1 MSSFAALLPS
11 KWVGGH
17 RSELAAIG
25 LMAASTVSMLRNAQ
39 PPYLNDAVGALRAGS
54 SFAAAGNRCV
64 MATLGWREGYAY
76 VTGGGGD
83 SAAAAGP
90 AKGGEAAGAP
100 ARASSRAS
108 ILARAAG
115 GAGLAV
121 AVAGLGTA
129 LAGAH
134 QQSEKRINSFLTKT
148 NDQKAGEF
156 GDEVFLLLFF
166 FRLVSFILFFRI
178 LSQPSNSKKLS
189 AQ

>member
-1 MSSFAALLPS
+1 
-11 KWVGGH
+11 
-17 RSELAAIG
+17 
-25 LMAASTVSMLRNAQ
+25 MAASTVSMLRNAQ

-54 SFAAAGNRCV
+54 SFAAAGNMCV

-76 VTGGGGD
+76 VTGG
-83 SAAAAGP
+83 SAGAAAGS
-90 AKGGEAAGAP
+90 AKGGEAAAAP
-100 ARASSRAS
+100 AARSAASRVS

-134 QQSEKRINSFLTKT
+134 QQSEKRINSFLNKT

-156 GDEVFLLLFF
+156 LVFF
-166 FRLVSFILFFRI
+166 FDRFF
-178 LSQPSNSKKLS
+178 LSRFALLPLS
-189 AQ
+189 

>member
-1 MSSFAALLPS
+1 M
-11 KWVGGH
+11 
-17 RSELAAIG
+17 
-25 LMAASTVSMLRNAQ
+25 
-39 PPYLNDAVGALRAGS
+39 
-54 SFAAAGNRCV
+54 

-166 FRLVSFILFFRI
+166 FRLISFILFFRI